1 MMRVAILD
9 DYQKAAM
16 RSADWRSLHP
26 DATIE
31 AFPEHISDE
40 AELAHRL
47 HTFEC
52 VVLMRERTQFR
63 KSLIEKLPNLR
74 LIVTAGMRNAAID
87 VDYAT
92 ERRIQVCGTEMLGY
106 PTAELAWGLIIG
118 LFRKIP
124 AEHNA
129 MHLGQFQTP
138 DLGRGLNGK
147 TLGILGLGR
156 LGSLVAKYGNTFG
169 MKVIAW
175 SQNLTDAK
183 AAEAGARRV
192 EKDALFAESDVISIH
207 LVLSPRSRGLVGAA
221 ELGRMKQ
228 SAYLVNTSRGPIVDE
243 AALARLPQG
252 RTASPAPRSMST
264 TSSPCPR
271 TIRLLALDN
280 VVLTPHLGYCTAE
293 ALPARLRQ
301 RGREHPRLHRRQGAA
316 AGERAALTGAF
327 FSRSLPQKP
336 GKSRAI
342 GAGVSASL
350 SSGG

>member
-118 LFRKIP
+118 LFRKIT

-156 LGSLVAKYGNTFG
+156 LGSLVAKYGNAFG

-221 ELGRMKQ
+221 ELGRMKK
-228 SAYLVNTSRGPIVDE
+228 SAFLVNTSRGPIVDE
-243 AALARLPQG
+243 AALLDCLKGHRIAGAALDVYDIEPLPKNH
-252 RTASPAPRSMST
+252 PV
-264 TSSPCPR
+264 
-271 TIRLLALDN
+271 LALDN

-293 ALPARLRQ
+293 
-301 RGREHPRLHRRQGAA
+301 GY
-316 AGERAALTGAF
+316 ERAYANAVENIRAF
-327 FSRSLPQKP
+327 ID
-336 GKSRAI
+336 GKVLRP
-342 GAGVSASL
+342 VNEL
-350 SSGG
+350 R